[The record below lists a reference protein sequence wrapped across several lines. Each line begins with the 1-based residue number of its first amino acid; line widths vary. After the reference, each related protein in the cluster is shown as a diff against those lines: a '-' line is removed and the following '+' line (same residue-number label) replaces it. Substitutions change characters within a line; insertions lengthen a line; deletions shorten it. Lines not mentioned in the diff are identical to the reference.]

1 PKLFAE
7 AAKKAGR
14 EVVIVAHQ
22 GESWPELET
31 VADRFCWVKLGQL
44 GKIIGFFR
52 EHGVTET
59 VFLGAITKTKIFKD
73 VWPDLKGLTLWNKI
87 DARQDDAILRAV
99 ADALEKEG
107 IHVLESTLYL
117 KDLLFPRGVLT
128 KKKPSAEQMEDIRFG
143 WQTARAIGALDIGQ
157 CVVVR
162 DRTVLAVE
170 AIEGTDAAIIRGGA
184 LGKEKTVVVKVKKP
198 KQDFRFD
205 LPAIGVKTIETM
217 SSVKGAVLAVET
229 GQSLLF
235 DREAVIEA
243 ANRAGIVVV
252 GVEELADGTL
262 SL

>member
-1 PKLFAE
+1 M
-7 AAKKAGR
+7 
-14 EVVIVAHQ
+14 VIVAHQ
-22 GESWPELET
+22 GESWPELEGI
-31 VADRFCWVKLGQL
+31 ADRFCWVKLGQL
-44 GKIIGFFR
+44 GRIIGFFR

-59 VFLGAITKTKIFKD
+59 VFLDAITKTKLFKD

-99 ADALEKEG
+99 AEALEKEG

-117 KDLLFPRGVLT
+117 KDLLFPKGVLS
-128 KKKPSAEQMEDIRFG
+128 KKKPTAEQMEDIRFG

-162 DRTVLAVE
+162 NRTVLAVE
-170 AIEGTDAAIIRGGA
+170 AIEGTDAAITRGGA

-205 LPAIGVKTIETM
+205 LPAIGGKTIETM
-217 SSVKGAVLAVET
+217 AAVKAAVLAVET
-229 GQSLLF
+229 GQALLF
-235 DREAVIEA
+235 DREAVIDM